1 MKGGQSFVNE
11 ESEQRGQEGVG
22 QRVASDYQAG
32 HLAVQLELNKNNFIT
47 FTQL

>member
-11 ESEQRGQEGVG
+11 ESKQRGQEGVG

-32 HLAVQLELNKNNFIT
+32 HLAVQLELNKTFFINIST
-47 FTQL
+47 